1 MTAFGS
7 GGFDYSIELRD
18 GYTQG
23 LQDFRQRVNEAKQ
36 EARELRAEVDRL
48 RRAARRVRLPNGA
61 AASGGGGPRAAAAG
75 GQGNEAAARAETR
88 GLSRRERAL
97 KQYND
102 ELERQAV
109 AEERARVASERAF
122 RAERRRETNLESQ
135 SRGIRQET
143 REINN
148 KAAAEQRATEATRN
162 GLRAQSQQ
170 ASATRTNVDAQRNLT
185 RAYDRTAEARQRAA
199 LADREGLRVER
210 QLTSESE
217 RRVQAARALTEAQN
231 RSQRDNDLVREA
243 GERGV
248 TRQQLVDL
256 GLLRNS
262 LTAQEEAA
270 LRAARA
276 MRQVAVARE
285 EASEAARTGFSAA
298 RRLRTEEE
306 LQADA
311 ASRVTRV
318 LNQKAQAEANA
329 NEARRRGL
337 SDSEAVAAGLR
348 EETAAARGARLGLQD
363 YERQLERLARAE
375 TRSQRAAED
384 GFALQ
389 RRRISDLDALAQG
402 HAEITRRINERI
414 RREQLAVAI
423 RERGLSGEDVGN
435 LGFTAN
441 DLTGTQTAAQRTA
454 RELRA
459 VDNQITRIIKRT
471 LILAAAYTTIREVAT
486 ITRESIRSVLEY
498 NAALEI
504 AQLSIS
510 ALIASAAD
518 VRNVFGASA
527 GAAESLSIATRESR
541 RQVNLL
547 RRDALNTAAS
557 FEELVENFQT
567 AVGPGLAAGLNL
579 DEIRDLTV
587 RISQAA
593 AAIGLP
599 QNQLS
604 EEIRSLLAGT
614 IQPRQTRIA
623 TVLNITNEDIRRA
636 KEAGDLVGFLEE
648 RFEAFGVAGEAALGT
663 FDVLRSNTF
672 DALLQVG
679 GQGSI
684 GFFNELKGLFEDI
697 QGTLAS
703 AEIDNVELNPAAVAL
718 VEELSDGLKTSVELA
733 RDLLTEISGEEIA
746 GIAATIRSSFN
757 GAATVIAS
765 ATAGA
770 VRAASDL
777 STVLNVLTAAVSSSE
792 EGEGQINDT
801 VAAFSRIALN
811 IGAVAL
817 GARVASRAFGIIG
830 LRTSRLRAPLRSI
843 ARLSGLFGRDMARSA
858 EQAGSLRRRF
868 QQLGRALLPVRAIL
882 LAKVGLVGAIAA
894 AALGII
900 QSVLNI
906 LPGSLQVADA
916 FQLARDAVVDLA
928 NSISGPLSRAMD
940 TITRQA
946 RDFAA
951 FLGFDNSL
959 AASVNQISEAFVEGQ
974 GAILSASQSASA
986 YSDAIKQTT
995 EEAERLT
1002 RELEKQSRIRTQ
1014 GQSPRNRS
1022 AAFTDGEFEADDLNN
1037 AVALELANNELLLT
1051 GVRNQQRLLDDRIAS
1066 LGEEG
1071 EAVDRIIRQQ
1081 EQLGRA
1087 QALLNR
1093 DSGNAALAQQVQ
1105 ELAAAT
1111 DAAIP
1116 GLAEAE
1122 AQLAAL
1128 REQGGATERIL
1139 ALVDAARDRIGQA
1152 ITGNPDFRGAASS
1165 PLAGDIRDAQ
1175 GVVDALRARQAE
1187 LLELARRRVEL
1198 SGQEAGLVQVI
1209 AERQRDLGEVTVR
1222 AAANVARAQQARI
1235 QANDEALS
1243 LELSAAEERARLLRE
1258 QAALPANADPRLRQI
1273 ADLRLALAD
1282 LRAQQRAAFVEE
1294 RREILELESQRAD
1307 SLRAIA
1313 RSQAEAIERVA
1324 QARGVDSP
1332 IPEDFELRLQ
1342 GLDANDLR
1350 DLTRGQDD
1358 QLDRQRAALRQEDP
1372 RAADVLGEDLA
1383 PSEEARTALIN
1394 FTFELERLLEI
1405 RERLGEAAPVEL
1417 DLQIEEIEARL
1428 NQISAPRTISF
1439 EIRESLDQLVLD
1451 AGTAAQAVADT
1462 FTSAIDGASSLIGS
1476 TLRDALDPR
1485 SDSSFRERLGE
1496 FLLDLVEQ
1504 FVAAFAK
1511 IAIARAAAL
1520 AFSGGDDAP
1529 DGNSTTT
1536 TSQGPG
1542 DGASA
1547 AAAGAGLIARI
1558 LGAFA
1563 GFGSAA
1569 GGGEVASP
1577 TIVGRGGPA
1586 PLPSAPSGMDSRDR
1600 FPVFARKGEYIVQ
1613 PESWMPLGRDFMDRL
1628 NAGQIRP
1635 QDIASFSSVSGRE
1648 RTRRGRLSGFAQGG
1662 VVGDGPSTFATPQ
1675 SSPRAS
1681 RQGNAGG
1688 QFIVVPERRI
1698 NEQNAYEESEGGLQG
1713 ILRHMRQHR
1722 GVYRTT
1728 LGV

>member
-1 MTAFGS
+1 MTAFSS
-7 GGFDYSIELRD
+7 GGFNYSIELRD

-23 LQDFRQRVNEAKQ
+23 LQEFRQRVNEARE
-36 EARELRAEVDRL
+36 EARELRAEVLRL
-48 RRAARRVRLPNGA
+48 RRAASRVRLPNGA
-61 AASGGGGPRAAAAG
+61 AAGGGRPATAAAG
-75 GQGNEAAARAETR
+75 GQNSEATARAETR
-88 GLSRRERAL
+88 GLSRREQAL
-97 KQYND
+97 RQYNN

-162 GLRAQSQQ
+162 GLQAQSQQ

-199 LADREGLRVER
+199 LADRGGLRVER

-276 MRQVAVARE
+276 MRRVAVARE

-363 YERQLERLARAE
+363 YERQLERLTRAEARAA
-375 TRSQRAAED
+375 RAAED

-389 RRRISDLDALAQG
+389 QRRISDLDALAQG

-414 RREQLAVAI
+414 RREQLAEAI
-423 RERGLSGEDVGN
+423 RERGLSGEDARG
-435 LGFTAN
+435 LGFTAD
-441 DLTGTQTAAQRTA
+441 DLTGTQSAAQRTA
-454 RELRA
+454 RELRE

-471 LILAAAYTTIREVAT
+471 LILATVYATIREVAT

-684 GFFNELKGLFEDI
+684 GFFNELKGLFSDI

-733 RDLLTEISGEEIA
+733 RDLLREISGEEIA

-757 GAATVIAS
+757 GAATAIAS

-777 STVLNVLTAAVSSSE
+777 STVLNVLISAVSSRD
-792 EGEGQINDT
+792 GGQPGQINDT

-817 GARVASRAFGIIG
+817 ASRAISTVFGILG
-830 LRTSRLRAPLRSI
+830 LRTRRVGLALLGVV
-843 ARLSGLFGRDMARSA
+843 RLSALFRGNA
-858 EQAGSLRRRF
+858 EDAAAQAGNIGRRF
-868 QQLGRALLPVRAIL
+868 RNLGRVLLPVRAIL

-900 QSVLNI
+900 QSILTI
-906 LPGSLQVADA
+906 LPGSLKVADA

-928 NSISGPLSRAMD
+928 DTISGPLSRAMD
-940 TITRQA
+940 AITRQA

-959 AASVNQISEAFVEGQ
+959 AANVNQISEAFVEGQ

-1002 RELEKQSRIRTQ
+1002 RELEKQVRIQTQ
-1014 GQSPRNRS
+1014 GFDFGGRAPRNRS

-1051 GVRNQQRLLDDRIAS
+1051 GARNQQRLLDERIEA

-1087 QALLNR
+1087 QALLNL
-1093 DSGNAALAQQVQ
+1093 DPGNATLAQEVQ

-1111 DAAIP
+1111 DAAVP

-1122 AQLAAL
+1122 ARLAAL
-1128 REQGGATERIL
+1128 REQGGATERTL
-1139 ALVDAARDRIGQA
+1139 ALLDEAWTRIGQTF
-1152 ITGNPDFRGAASS
+1152 TGNPDFQPAPSS
-1165 PLAGDIRDAQ
+1165 PLSRDIRDAQ
-1175 GVVDALRARQAE
+1175 GEVDVLRARQAE

-1198 SGQEAGLVQVI
+1198 SGEEAGLIQVI
-1209 AERQRDLGEVTVR
+1209 AERQRSLGEIAVR
-1222 AAANVARAQQARI
+1222 AAANVARAEQGRI

-1243 LELSAAEERARLLRE
+1243 LELAAAEERARLLRE
-1258 QAALPANADPRLRQI
+1258 QAALPANASPRLREI

-1294 RREILELESQRAD
+1294 RREILELEAQRSD

-1324 QARGVDSP
+1324 QARGAQSP
-1332 IPEDFELRLQ
+1332 IPQDFEQRLQ
-1342 GLDANDLR
+1342 ALDADDLR

-1358 QLDRQRAALRQEDP
+1358 QLDRQRSALQQEDP
-1372 RAADVLGEDLA
+1372 RAAEVLGEDLA

-1405 RERLGEAAPVEL
+1405 RAELGEAAPVEL
-1417 DLQIEEIEARL
+1417 DLQIEELENRL
-1428 NQISAPRTISF
+1428 DQATRPRTISI
-1439 EIRESLDQLVLD
+1439 EIRESLDRLVLD
-1451 AGTAAQAVADT
+1451 AGTAAEAVADT
-1462 FTSAIDGASSLIGS
+1462 FTSAIDGASSLIGG

-1485 SDSSFRERLGE
+1485 SDTSFRERLGE

-1520 AFSGGDDAP
+1520 AFGGSDAP
-1529 DGNSTTT
+1529 EGGSNTT

-1542 DGASA
+1542 DT
-1547 AAAGAGLIARI
+1547 AAAGAGLFAQI
-1558 LGAFA
+1558 LGLLG

-1577 TIVGRGGPA
+1577 TIVGRGGLA

-1675 SSPRAS
+1675 SSSRAS
-1681 RQGNAGG
+1681 RQGTG

-1722 GVYRTT
+1722 GIYRTT